1 MTSYAEIFSKCL
13 NKIDDPSLA
22 QWPEEDLSNEL
33 YGWLESAIAKI
44 PQIRSE
50 VAERDVFD
58 PAHTDTLG
66 FKNDLSDV
74 TKEVLALGMRRAW
87 LSPQIASTT
96 VTWQRFSKKEG
107 YSDACMREKEYSTIT
122 GFPVLSGASSEFC
135 IDSLIREEY
144 GDLSK

>member
-66 FKNDLSDV
+66 FKNDLSDI
-74 TKEVLALGMRRAW
+74 TKEVLALGMKREW
-87 LSPQIASTT
+87 LAPQIASTT

-107 YSDACMREKEYSTIT
+107 YSQKE
-122 GFPVLSGASSEFC
+122 FLSGLMALDESIAVELKKLLRD
-135 IDSLIREEY
+135 DSYVENDY
-144 GDLSK
+144 FN